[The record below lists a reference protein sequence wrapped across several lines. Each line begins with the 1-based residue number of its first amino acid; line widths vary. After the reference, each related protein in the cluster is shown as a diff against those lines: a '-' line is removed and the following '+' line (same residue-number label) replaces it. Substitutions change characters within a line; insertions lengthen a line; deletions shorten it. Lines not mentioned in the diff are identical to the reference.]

1 VERRLARL
9 SGRVANRSGMAIGL
23 AVAIAAGIGA
33 ALWLRD
39 PPIALDA
46 GTVLP
51 EPHPVAAFELVDHE
65 GRAFDRRALAGRWS
79 LVFAGFTNCPDIC
92 PMTLAMLG
100 ELGTRLGAA
109 SPRLVF
115 VSVDPERDSPAR
127 IAAYLRHFGPELV
140 GATGSPAA
148 IESFTRDLGLA
159 QVKMPGTGGD
169 YTVDHSAALVLLDPK
184 VRVTGYFPPPHDVD
198 RLAADL
204 AALGSGG

>member
-1 VERRLARL
+1 M
-9 SGRVANRSGMAIGL
+9 ANRSGMAVGL

-39 PPIALDA
+39 GPLVLDA

-65 GRAFDRRALAGRWS
+65 GRVFDKHALAGRWS
-79 LVFAGFTNCPDIC
+79 LVFAGFTHCPDIC
-92 PMTLAMLG
+92 PTTLATMA
-100 ELGTRLGAA
+100 ELGARLGGT

-115 VSVDPERDSPAR
+115 VSVDPERDTPAR
-127 IAAYLRHFGPELV
+127 MAAYLRHFGPDLV

-148 IESFTRDLGLA
+148 IGSFTRDLGLA
-159 QVKMPGTGGD
+159 QVKVPGVGDD
-169 YTVDHSAALVLLDPK
+169 YTVDHSAALVLLDPQ
-184 VRVTGYFPPPHDVD
+184 VRVAGYFPPPHDVN

-204 AALGSGG
+204 AALGGEG

>member
-1 VERRLARL
+1 M
-9 SGRVANRSGMAIGL
+9 ANRSGMAIGL
-23 AVAIAAGIGA
+23 AVAIAAGVGA

-39 PPIALDA
+39 EPLALGA

-65 GRAFDRRALAGRWS
+65 GRAFDKHVLAGRWS
-79 LVFAGFTNCPDIC
+79 LVFAGFTHCPDIC
-92 PMTLAMLG
+92 PLTLATMG

-115 VSVDPERDSPAR
+115 VSVDPERDTPAR
-127 IAAYLRHFGPELV
+127 IAAYLRHFGPGLV

-159 QVKMPGTGGD
+159 QVKVPGVGGA
-169 YTVDHSAALVLLDPK
+169 YTVDHSAALVLLDPQ
-184 VRVTGYFPPPHDVD
+184 VRVAGYFPPPHEVE

-204 AALGSGG
+204 AALGGGG

>member
-1 VERRLARL
+1 M
-9 SGRVANRSGMAIGL
+9 GNRSGMAIGL

-39 PPIALDA
+39 RPLTLDA

-51 EPHPVAAFELVDHE
+51 EPHAVAAFELVDHE
-65 GRAFDRRALAGRWS
+65 GRAFDRQALAGRWS
-79 LVFAGFTNCPDIC
+79 VVFAGFTHCPDIC
-92 PMTLAMLG
+92 PLTLATMG

-115 VSVDPERDSPAR
+115 VSVDPERDTPAR
-127 IAAYLRHFGPELV
+127 IAAYLRHFGPDLV
-140 GATGSPAA
+140 GATGSSAA

-159 QVKMPGTGGD
+159 QVKVPGVVGD
-169 YTVDHSAALVLLDPK
+169 YTVDHSAALVLLDPQ
-184 VRVTGYFPPPHDVD
+184 VRVAGYFPPPHDVD

-204 AALGSGG
+204 AALGGGG